1 MDNVSQKPWVIC
13 VGGNG
18 KYSVVRLYAGP
29 LVIMWDYG
37 ADRAMFIDDLAKA
50 RTLRDTLNSL
60 GV

>member
-1 MDNVSQKPWVIC
+1 MDEAPKSPWVIC
-13 VGGNG
+13 VGGDG
-18 KYSVVRLYAGP
+18 RYSVVRLYAGP
-29 LVIMWDYG
+29 LAIMWDYG